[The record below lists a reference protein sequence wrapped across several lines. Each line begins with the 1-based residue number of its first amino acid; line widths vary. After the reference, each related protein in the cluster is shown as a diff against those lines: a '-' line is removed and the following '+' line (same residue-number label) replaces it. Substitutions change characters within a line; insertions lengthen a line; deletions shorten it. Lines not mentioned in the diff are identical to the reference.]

1 MSVARLIQMGTAGVS
16 AGGGGGAVWTDPDI
30 ANLSYDS
37 VSLDLN
43 LAANLRGMV
52 FKPDGTK
59 LYLAHDT
66 GFDSIKEYT
75 MSSAWDISTLSLNNS
90 LNLTGVINA
99 TFGIYI
105 KPDGSALYVVNGGSD
120 RIERF
125 NFSTNW
131 DISTVST
138 PASQTVS
145 ITTNNNNPKGMFFKP
160 DGTKM
165 YVCGMGADGVV
176 EYTLSTAWDITT
188 ASYQNLFSTATQS
201 VYPSCVTFNEDGTR
215 MYITTFSSSSD
226 IFEYSLSTAWDVSTA
241 NYNSVSYNDS
251 VLTNP
256 AIHAFK
262 SDGSK
267 AYFIDDTDIIYQY
280 STAAAASSWTDPD
293 IANASYDTVSFSV
306 ATQEPAPSGIF
317 FKPDGTKM
325 YICGTTGSS
334 SQKVHEYDLS
344 TAWNPST
351 AIHNQGINVSS
362 AGASEAT
369 PQGIF
374 FKDDG
379 TKMFIL
385 GNTGDAVHEY
395 TLSTAWDISSGSFVD
410 STTVSGQTV
419 NPVSLCFKA
428 DGTKLYTINLFGSQ
442 VYQYDLSTAW
452 DASTM
457 SYNNVSFDLD
467 APVNASS
474 AKEISF
480 NPDGTKMWAIFDG
493 GDRIAE
499 YDLSTAW
506 DVSSASYNSTVGV
519 VSFSQET
526 TPRSLF
532 FKSDGSK
539 MYIVGTASD
548 TVYQYST

>member
-1 MSVARLIQMGTAGVS
+1 MSISRLIQMGTAGVS
-16 AGGGGGAVWTDPDI
+16 AGGGG
-30 ANLSYDS
+30 
-37 VSLDLN
+37 
-43 LAANLRGMV
+43 
-52 FKPDGTK
+52 
-59 LYLAHDT
+59 
-66 GFDSIKEYT
+66 
-75 MSSAWDISTLSLNNS
+75 
-90 LNLTGVINA
+90 
-99 TFGIYI
+99 
-105 KPDGSALYVVNGGSD
+105 VV
-120 RIERF
+120 
-125 NFSTNW
+125 
-131 DISTVST
+131 
-138 PASQTVS
+138 
-145 ITTNNNNPKGMFFKP
+145 
-160 DGTKM
+160 
-165 YVCGMGADGVV
+165 
-176 EYTLSTAWDITT
+176 
-188 ASYQNLFSTATQS
+188 
-201 VYPSCVTFNEDGTR
+201 
-215 MYITTFSSSSD
+215 
-226 IFEYSLSTAWDVSTA
+226 
-241 NYNSVSYNDS
+241 
-251 VLTNP
+251 
-256 AIHAFK
+256 
-262 SDGSK
+262 
-267 AYFIDDTDIIYQY
+267 
-280 STAAAASSWTDPD
+280 WTDPD

-325 YICGTTGSS
+325 YICGTTGSAS
-334 SQKVHEYDLS
+334 KKVNEYDLS

-351 AIHNQGINVSS
+351 ATHNQGLNVSS
-362 AGASEAT
+362 LGASEAT

-379 TKMFIL
+379 TKMFIV

-410 STTVSGQTV
+410 STTVSTQTT

-452 DASTM
+452 DASTL
-457 SYNNVSFDLD
+457 SYNNVVFDLD
-467 APVNASS
+467 DPVNASA

-480 NPDGTKMWAIFDG
+480 NPDGTKMWAMFDG

-526 TPRSLF
+526 TPQALF

>member
-1 MSVARLIQMGTAGVS
+1 VS
-16 AGGGGGAVWTDPDI
+16 T
-30 ANLSYDS
+30 LSYDG
-37 VSLDLN
+37 SLSLT
-43 LAANLRGMV
+43 
-52 FKPDGTK
+52 DGA
-59 LYLAHDT
+59 L
-66 GFDSIKEYT
+66 
-75 MSSAWDISTLSLNNS
+75 SSAFAAGIHITDDDSTLYVSAVDFTAGTYLIGKYT
-90 LNLTGVINA
+90 TG
-99 TFGIYI
+99 T
-105 KPDGSALYVVNGGSD
+105 
-120 RIERF
+120 
-125 NFSTNW
+125 
-131 DISTVST
+131 
-138 PASQTVS
+138 
-145 ITTNNNNPKGMFFKP
+145 
-160 DGTKM
+160 
-165 YVCGMGADGVV
+165 
-176 EYTLSTAWDITT
+176 
-188 ASYQNLFSTATQS
+188 
-201 VYPSCVTFNEDGTR
+201 
-215 MYITTFSSSSD
+215 SS
-226 IFEYSLSTAWDVSTA
+226 
-241 NYNSVSYNDS
+241 
-251 VLTNP
+251 P
-256 AIHAFK
+256 
-262 SDGSK
+262 
-267 AYFIDDTDIIYQY
+267 
-280 STAAAASSWTDPD
+280 SWTDPD

-306 ATQEPAPSGIF
+306 STQEPAPSGIF

-334 SQKVHEYDLS
+334 SQKVNEYDLS
-344 TAWNPST
+344 TAWDPST
-351 AIHNQGINVSS
+351 ATHNQGLNVSTL
-362 AGASEAT
+362 GASEAT

-379 TKMFIL
+379 TKMFIV

-395 TLSTAWDISSGSFVD
+395 TLSTAWDISSASFVD
-410 STTVSGQTV
+410 STSTSTQTT
-419 NPVSLCFKA
+419 NPVSLFFKA
-428 DGTKLYTINLFGSQ
+428 DGTKLYTINLFTSQ

>member
-1 MSVARLIQMGTAGVS
+1 MGTAGVS
-16 AGGGGGAVWTDPDI
+16 AGGGGGGVGDFTSATF
-30 ANLSYDS
+30 DS
-37 VSLDLN
+37 AFSST
-43 LAANLRGMV
+43 AITNLRGLV
-52 FKPDGTK
+52 VSSDETK
-59 LYLAHDT
+59 MLIID
-66 GFDSIKEYT
+66 
-75 MSSAWDISTLSLNNS
+75 SSATTNYLTRLEMSTAGDLSTISIANTSSIGTGSKQNLFMQSPSIIWALDATNDNVKKYTL
-90 LNLTGVINA
+90 NA
-99 TFGIYI
+99 DFG
-105 KPDGSALYVVNGGSD
+105 N
-120 RIERF
+120 
-125 NFSTNW
+125 
-131 DISTVST
+131 TVSST
-138 PASQTVS
+138 DTYAV
-145 ITTNNNNPKGMFFKP
+145 IAGVNTTGADNPNAVTFNN

-165 YVCGMGADGVV
+165 YILDLNADGLQ
-176 EYTLSTAWDITT
+176 EFALSTAYDP
-188 ASYQNLFSTATQS
+188 STATYTTNGS
-201 VYPSCVTFNEDGTR
+201 VSSQTTSPLRTDFNSDGTKF
-215 MYITTFSSSSD
+215 YIVAGFSGSVLYQ
-226 IFEYSLSTAWDVSTA
+226 YSLSTAFDVSTL
-241 NYNSVSYNDS
+241 SY
-251 VLTNP
+251 
-256 AIHAFK
+256 
-262 SDGSK
+262 DGSLSLTDG
-267 AYFIDDTDIIYQY
+267 ALSSAFAAGIHITDDD
-280 STAAAASSWTDPD
+280 STLYVSAVDFTAGTYLIGKYTTGTSSPSWTDPD

-306 ATQEPAPSGIF
+306 STQEPAPSGIF

-334 SQKVHEYDLS
+334 SQKVNEYDLS
-344 TAWNPST
+344 TAWDPST
-351 AIHNQGINVSS
+351 ATHNQGLNVSTL
-362 AGASEAT
+362 GASEAT

-379 TKMFIL
+379 TKMFIV

-395 TLSTAWDISSGSFVD
+395 TLSTAWDISSASFVD
-410 STTVSGQTV
+410 STSTSTQTT
-419 NPVSLCFKA
+419 NPVSLFFKA
-428 DGTKLYTINLFGSQ
+428 DGTKLYTINLFTSQ

>member
-1 MSVARLIQMGTAGVS
+1 MGTAGVS
-16 AGGGGGAVWTDPDI
+16 AGGGGGGVGDFTSATF
-30 ANLSYDS
+30 DS
-37 VSLDLN
+37 AFSST
-43 LAANLRGMV
+43 AITNLRGLV
-52 FKPDGTK
+52 VSSDETK
-59 LYLAHDT
+59 MLIID
-66 GFDSIKEYT
+66 
-75 MSSAWDISTLSLNNS
+75 SSATTNYLTRLEMSTAGDLSTISIANTSSIGTGSKQNLFMQSPSIIWALDATNDNVKKYTL
-90 LNLTGVINA
+90 NA
-99 TFGIYI
+99 DFG
-105 KPDGSALYVVNGGSD
+105 N
-120 RIERF
+120 
-125 NFSTNW
+125 
-131 DISTVST
+131 TVSST
-138 PASQTVS
+138 DTYAV
-145 ITTNNNNPKGMFFKP
+145 IAGVNTTGADNPNAVTFNN

-165 YVCGMGADGVV
+165 YILDLNADGLQ
-176 EYTLSTAWDITT
+176 EFALSTAYDP
-188 ASYQNLFSTATQS
+188 STATYTTNGS
-201 VYPSCVTFNEDGTR
+201 VSSQTTSPLRTDFNSDGTKF
-215 MYITTFSSSSD
+215 YIVAGFSGSVLYQ
-226 IFEYSLSTAWDVSTA
+226 YSLSTAFDVSTL
-241 NYNSVSYNDS
+241 SY
-251 VLTNP
+251 
-256 AIHAFK
+256 
-262 SDGSK
+262 DGSLSLTDG
-267 AYFIDDTDIIYQY
+267 ALSSAFAAGIHITDDD
-280 STAAAASSWTDPD
+280 STLYVSAVDFTAGTYLIGKYTTGTSSPSWTDPD

-306 ATQEPAPSGIF
+306 STQEPAPSGIF

-334 SQKVHEYDLS
+334 SQKVNEYDLS
-344 TAWNPST
+344 TAWDPST
-351 AIHNQGINVSS
+351 ATHNQGLNVSTL
-362 AGASEAT
+362 GASEAT

-379 TKMFIL
+379 TKMFIV

-395 TLSTAWDISSGSFVD
+395 TLSTAWDISSASFVD
-410 STTVSGQTV
+410 STSTSTQTT
-419 NPVSLCFKA
+419 NPVSLFFKA
-428 DGTKLYTINLFGSQ
+428 DGTKLYTINLFTSQ

-548 TVYQYST
+548 TVYQYSTQKEQ

>member
-1 MSVARLIQMGTAGVS
+1 MSISRLIQMGTAGVS
-16 AGGGGGAVWTDPDI
+16 AGGGGVVWTDPDL
-30 ANLSYDS
+30 ASASYDS
-37 VSLDLN
+37 VSLD
-43 LAANLRGMV
+43 
-52 FKPDGTK
+52 
-59 LYLAHDT
+59 
-66 GFDSIKEYT
+66 
-75 MSSAWDISTLSLNNS
+75 
-90 LNLTGVINA
+90 
-99 TFGIYI
+99 
-105 KPDGSALYVVNGGSD
+105 
-120 RIERF
+120 
-125 NFSTNW
+125 
-131 DISTVST
+131 VST
-138 PASQTVS
+138 QESTP
-145 ITTNNNNPKGMFFKP
+145 NNVFFKP

-165 YVCGMGADGVV
+165 YVLGQGDDEVN
-176 EYTLSTAWDITT
+176 EYDLSSAWDIST
-188 ASYQNLFSTATQS
+188 ASHNQNFSVAGQEVIPTGIS
-201 VYPSCVTFNEDGTR
+201 FKPDGSKMFIVGFNDVEVL
-215 MYITTFSSSSD
+215 
-226 IFEYSLSTAWDVSTA
+226 EYSLSTSWDISSASYTQAFSVSSQDGTPMDLAFNTDGSKMFIAGFANDTVFEYDLSTAFDISTASYSGNSFSTASQEDQLRGLAFNPDGNKMYVSGSANDTVFEYDLSTNYDVSSA
-241 NYNSVSYNDS
+241 SYNNVSFSVSS
-251 VLTNP
+251 QTTSPSGLF
-256 AIHAFK
+256 FK

-267 AYFIDDTDIIYQY
+267 MYIVDIPSDTIYQY
-280 STAAAASSWTDPD
+280 STPAAVAWTDPD
-293 IANASYDTVSFSV
+293 IANASYDSVSFSV

-334 SQKVHEYDLS
+334 SQKVNEYDLS

-351 AIHNQGINVSS
+351 ATHNQGLNVSS
-362 AGASEAT
+362 LGASEAT

-379 TKMFIL
+379 TKMFIV

-410 STTVSGQTV
+410 STTVSGQTT
-419 NPVSLCFKA
+419 NPVSLCFKS
-428 DGTKLYTINLFGSQ
+428 DGTRLYTIALFGSQ
-442 VYQYDLSTAW
+442 LYQYDLSTAW
-452 DASTM
+452 DASTL
-457 SYNNVSFDLD
+457 SYNNVVFDLD
-467 APVNASS
+467 DPVNASA

-480 NPDGTKMWAIFDG
+480 NPDGTKMWAMFDG

-526 TPRSLF
+526 TPQALF

>member
-1 MSVARLIQMGTAGVS
+1 MSISRLIQMGTAGVS

-105 KPDGSALYVVNGGSD
+105 KPDGSALYVVNSGSD

-280 STAAAASSWTDPD
+280 STAAVASSWTDPD

-325 YICGTTGSS
+325 YVCGTTGSAT
-334 SQKVHEYDLS
+334 QKVHEYDLS
-344 TAWNPST
+344 TAWDPST
-351 AIHNQGINVSS
+351 ATHNQSLNVSS
-362 AGASEAT
+362 VGASEAS

-374 FKDDG
+374 FKNDG

-410 STTVSGQTV
+410 STTVSGQTT
-419 NPVSLCFKA
+419 NPVSLCFKS
-428 DGTKLYTINLFGSQ
+428 DGTRLYTIALFGSQ
-442 VYQYDLSTAW
+442 LYQYDLSTAW

-457 SYNNVSFDLD
+457 SYNNVVFDLD
-467 APVNASS
+467 DPVNASA
-474 AKEISF
+474 AKEVSF

-493 GDRIAE
+493 GD
-499 YDLSTAW
+499 
-506 DVSSASYNSTVGV
+506 
-519 VSFSQET
+519 
-526 TPRSLF
+526 
-532 FKSDGSK
+532 
-539 MYIVGTASD
+539 
-548 TVYQYST
+548 